1 MRNEDIEASRRKGRF
16 VGGAVLIIVGA
27 CLLLQRLDL
36 NLPHWLFSWQM
47 ILIAVGIVI
56 GAKHNFRL
64 GGWIGMVLLGG
75 IFLANEILHLPYAT
89 AKFIWPVA
97 LILVGIMLIFKR
109 NYPGKDW
116 AARKKSFGASQEFAT
131 GEDVL
136 EATAIFG
143 SVNKVIM
150 SRDFKGGDVT
160 AIFGG
165 AVLNFMKA
173 DINGAAVIDISAV
186 FGGCEIVVPANWKI
200 QVDITTILGG
210 VEDKRHTDL
219 ITNGP
224 AEKLLI
230 LKGAC
235 VFGGVEIRS
244 Y

>member
-1 MRNEDIEASRRKGRF
+1 
-16 VGGAVLIIVGA
+16 
-27 CLLLQRLDL
+27 
-36 NLPHWLFSWQM
+36 
-47 ILIAVGIVI
+47 
-56 GAKHNFRL
+56 
-64 GGWIGMVLLGG
+64 
-75 IFLANEILHLPYAT
+75 
-89 AKFIWPVA
+89 
-97 LILVGIMLIFKR
+97 
-109 NYPGKDW
+109 
-116 AARKKSFGASQEFAT
+116 
-131 GEDVL
+131 
-136 EATAIFG
+136 
-143 SVNKVIM
+143 M